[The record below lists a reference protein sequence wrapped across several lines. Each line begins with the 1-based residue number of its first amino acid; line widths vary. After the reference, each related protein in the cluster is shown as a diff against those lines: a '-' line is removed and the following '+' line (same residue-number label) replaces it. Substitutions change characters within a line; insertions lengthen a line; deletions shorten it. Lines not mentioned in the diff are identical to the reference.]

1 MHHGIAG
8 GTFQRAMIQQVI
20 WDQLTGHQINSQRP
34 VVCTV
39 RILCLLQDLEI
50 PSQGRIGAE
59 VAQERKGKKDK
70 QPEPQSRG
78 PTRDSKRVGG
88 HERSTPYRLSSIEV
102 LEI

>member
-1 MHHGIAG
+1 MQIQGDIAGTSWRDLQQVRVQGPHCHLGRQDCLQLMHHGIAG

-39 RILCLLQDLEI
+39 RILRLLQDLEI
-50 PSQGRIGAE
+50 PSQGRIGA
-59 VAQERKGKKDK
+59 
-70 QPEPQSRG
+70 
-78 PTRDSKRVGG
+78 
-88 HERSTPYRLSSIEV
+88 YRLSSIEV